1 MKIKWQVPSLNE
13 RQDNALISN
22 GWIALKEPGN
32 LGKAIILSIPL
43 MVVNLFVAL
52 LIIKLFS
59 SISFEE
65 YGFLPYSFSLTINLG
80 MLWGLIPLVVMHEL
94 LHLIFIPNFVR
105 SPTTFIGLTLYGGF
119 VVTEE
124 EITKSRYMLIT
135 MAPFI
140 IGSILLPSLLG
151 VTGLL
156 TPTIKLLVLL
166 NAMASSVDVL
176 NALFIIKQVPRSAI
190 LKNNGPKTYWKTI
203 DKSNIQA

>member
-1 MKIKWQVPSLNE
+1 MKIKWQMPSLNE
-13 RQDNALISN
+13 RQDKAHISN
-22 GWIALKEPGN
+22 GWIALKEPGS
-32 LGKAIILSIPL
+32 LGKAIIMSIPL
-43 MVVNLFVAL
+43 MVVNLLVAL

-65 YGFLPYSFSLTINLG
+65 YGFLPDSFSLTINLG
-80 MLWGLIPLVVMHEL
+80 MLWGLFLLVVMHEL

-124 EITKSRYMLIT
+124 EIPKSRYMLIT
-135 MAPFI
+135 LAPFI
-140 IGSILLPSLLG
+140 IGSIILPSLLG
-151 VTGLL
+151 ISGLL
-156 TPTIKLLVLL
+156 TPSIKLLVLI

-190 LKNNGPKTYWKTI
+190 LKNNGPKTYWKTT
-203 DKSNIQA
+203 DKSII